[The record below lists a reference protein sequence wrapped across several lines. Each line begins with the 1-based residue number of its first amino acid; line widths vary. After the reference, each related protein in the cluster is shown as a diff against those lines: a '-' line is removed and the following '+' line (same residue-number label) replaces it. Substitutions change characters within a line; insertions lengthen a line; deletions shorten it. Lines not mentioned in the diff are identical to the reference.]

1 MCQFFSCISNGKGK
15 IRYFDKDIRQQIR
28 DGKLSYSED
37 SHDSLCSY
45 FKAEIPLDRANK
57 YEYDPTT
64 GEFTIDQINAVDD
77 NGFRLDDSKQVEAFC
92 RKLDFNEVVPN
103 WSYIA
108 DVLKRF
114 KTYKP
119 KNPITATKM
128 PDEQIM
134 RGVLVRIKASAGN
147 SVGNSVW
154 NSVWDSVR
162 ASVGDSV
169 WDSVWGQSAICGY
182 HAINKFLK
190 LGIEHPAFD
199 LVELGVIVVQ
209 AGGMVKVY
217 GKKGRLLG
225 EFTEEVKIGNGEGK

>member
-15 IRYFDKDIRQQIR
+15 IRYFNADIRQQIR

-64 GEFTIDQINAVDD
+64 GEFTIDQINAKDD
-77 NGFRLDDSKQVEAFC
+77 EGFPLDDTNQVEAFC

-108 DVLKRF
+108 DMLKRF

-134 RGVLVRIKASAGN
+134 RGVLVRIKDSVWN
-147 SVGNSVW
+147 SVRDSVRDSVWASVRDSVW
-154 NSVWDSVR
+154 NSVW

-169 WDSVWGQSAICGY
+169 WNSVGGQSAICGY

-209 AGGMVKVY
+209 TGGMVKVY
-217 GKKGRLLG
+217 GKKGKFLG
-225 EFTEEVKIGNGEGK
+225 EFRE